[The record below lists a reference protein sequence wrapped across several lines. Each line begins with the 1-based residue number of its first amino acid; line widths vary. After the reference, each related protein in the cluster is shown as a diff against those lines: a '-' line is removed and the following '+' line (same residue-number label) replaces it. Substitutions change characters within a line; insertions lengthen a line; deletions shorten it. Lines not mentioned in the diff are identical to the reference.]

1 MSIPT
6 DTVVRS
12 GSGGRRGAA
21 PAVFAAAAIASAA
34 AAVICTWQRLFLGT
48 DLQDENFYIVVPWR
62 WALGDTPFVNEQNL
76 AQVSSLLE
84 YPFVKLFGIVRDYDV
99 TGLVLYTRHL
109 YLLMMLG
116 VAAAVFLILRR
127 VVRWELALP
136 VASVYVSFI
145 FLRTP
150 QLSNN
155 TMGAAF
161 LTLGAA
167 LGSWVV
173 LEGRG
178 RAWALA
184 SGAAYGLAV
193 VAYPT
198 LLFIVPFY
206 AVFLAFALGRRAVG
220 MVAELAFTQP
230 PDPEG
235 PPTGPAAW
243 RALSVWVLGGAGV
256 LLPIGLVIIS
266 FGLRNLQRCWAYTM
280 EVARNTDQLGGAAK
294 AYEVALGFWRFY
306 WSRPYLIVAALL
318 IFTVYRRWP
327 MPARVLLATV
337 PLALWLAGLRS
348 MLDAAGFVLVYAAL
362 SPYLF
367 LFLPRSRREAGAK
380 LLLWIWAPSMIAGAM
395 TAFTSAA
402 GYLNAP
408 VGFTPALM
416 VSGVFLAWALE
427 AVTSP
432 EPLVTS
438 AASSGRLPW
447 LALVVLVTVVGVTVV
462 FQFQQRDVSYAQLT
476 SRFDSGPWWGI
487 RVTPDRRRLLDSF
500 ASDLRVQS
508 TPDDA
513 LLVFDQ
519 ACGYYPYSG
528 GEIAAD
534 SYWRSNADVMAP
546 LPQATFSYYR
556 RHRIAPTLVVRLIST
571 AGMTD
576 AELQAACGG
585 LDYPPTLV
593 RPTYAFQRKP
603 ADESTAE
610 VLARL
615 PRQ

>member
-1 MSIPT
+1 
-6 DTVVRS
+6 
-12 GSGGRRGAA
+12 
-21 PAVFAAAAIASAA
+21 VFAAAALARAA
-34 AAVICTWQRLFLGT
+34 AAVVFTWQRLFLGM
-48 DLQDENFYIVVPWR
+48 DLQDESFYIVAPWR

-76 AQVSSLLE
+76 AQVGGLLE
-84 YPFVKLFGIVRDYDV
+84 YPFIKLFGIVRDYDV

-116 VAAAVFLILRR
+116 VAVAVFLILRR

-136 VASVYVSFI
+136 VASVYVAYI
-145 FLRTP
+145 FRETP
-150 QLSNN
+150 QLSYN

-167 LGSWVV
+167 LGLWVV

-178 RAWALA
+178 RIWALA

-220 MVAELAFTQP
+220 MMADFAFAHP

-235 PPTGPAAW
+235 PPTGHPAW
-243 RALSVWVLGGAGV
+243 RALSFWVLGGVAV
-256 LLPIGLVIIS
+256 LAPVSLLILS
-266 FGLRNLQRCWAYTM
+266 FGLKNLLRCWAFTM
-280 EVARNTDQLGGAAK
+280 EVARSLDQLGGAAK
-294 AYEVALGFWRFY
+294 AYEVAQGFWRFY
-306 WSRPYLIVAALL
+306 WSRPYLIVAALVIL
-318 IFTVYRRWP
+318 VVYRRWP
-327 MPARVLLATV
+327 MPGRVLLVTL
-337 PLALWLAGLRS
+337 PLALWLAGQRS

-362 SPYLF
+362 APYLF
-367 LFLPRSRREAGAK
+367 LFVPRARREAGAK
-380 LLLWIWAPSMIAGAM
+380 LLLWVWAPAMIAGAM

-408 VGFTPALM
+408 VGFTPTLM

-427 AVTSP
+427 AVASP
-432 EPLVTS
+432 DPVAS
-438 AASSGRLPW
+438 DAASSGRLPW
-447 LALVVLVTVVGVTVV
+447 LALVVLVAVVGVTVV
-462 FQFQQRDVSYAQLT
+462 FQFQQRDVPYRELT

-487 RVTPDRRRLLDSF
+487 KVTPDRRGLLDGF
-500 ASDLRVQS
+500 ASDLRAQS
-508 TPDDA
+508 RPDDA
-513 LLVFDQ
+513 LLVFYQ
-519 ACGYYPYSG
+519 ACGYYLYWR
-528 GEIAAD
+528 GEIAAN
-534 SYWRSNADVMAP
+534 SYWLSNSDVLAP

-556 RHRIAPTLVVRLIST
+556 RHRIVPTLVVHLIST

-593 RPTYAFQRKP
+593 RPYYAFQRKP
-603 ADESTAE
+603 AGESTAE

-615 PRQ
+615 PRE

>member
-1 MSIPT
+1 M
-6 DTVVRS
+6 
-12 GSGGRRGAA
+12 
-21 PAVFAAAAIASAA
+21 VFAAAALVSAA
-34 AAVICTWQRLFLGT
+34 AAIVFTWQRLFVGL
-48 DLQDENFYIVVPWR
+48 DLQDESFYIVVPWR

-84 YPFVKLFGIVRDYDV
+84 YPLIKLFGIVRDYDV

-136 VASVYVSFI
+136 VVSVYVAYI
-145 FLRTP
+145 FWETP
-150 QLSNN
+150 QLSYN

-167 LGSWVV
+167 LGLWVV

-178 RAWALA
+178 RVWALA
-184 SGAAYGLAV
+184 SGAAYGLAI

-198 LLFIVPFY
+198 LLFIVPFC

-220 MVAELAFTQP
+220 MVADLAFAHP

-235 PPTGPAAW
+235 PPTGHPAW
-243 RALSVWVLGGAGV
+243 RALSFWVLGGVAV
-256 LLPIGLVIIS
+256 LAPVSLLILS
-266 FGLRNLQRCWAYTM
+266 FGLKNLQRCWAFTM
-280 EVARNTDQLGGAAK
+280 EVARSLDQLGGAAK
-294 AYEVALGFWRFY
+294 AYEVAQGFWRFY

-318 IFTVYRRWP
+318 IFIVYRRWP
-327 MPARVLLATV
+327 MPGRVLLATL
-337 PLALWLAGLRS
+337 PLALWLAGQRS

-362 SPYLF
+362 APYLF
-367 LFLPRSRREAGAK
+367 LFVPRAKREAGAK
-380 LLLWIWAPSMIAGAM
+380 LLLWVWAPAMIAGAM
-395 TAFTSAA
+395 TAFTSAG
-402 GYLNAP
+402 GYLSAP
-408 VGFTPALM
+408 VGFTPALLA
-416 VSGVFLAWALE
+416 SGVFLAWSLE
-427 AVTSP
+427 AVTVSGTAAARSP
-432 EPLVTS
+432 S
-438 AASSGRLPW
+438 RAHLPW
-447 LALVVLVTVVGVTVV
+447 LALAVLVAVVGVTVV
-462 FQFQQRDVSYAQLT
+462 FQFQFQQREVPYRELT
-476 SRFDSGPWWGI
+476 SRVDAGPWWGI
-487 RVTPDRRRLLDSF
+487 KVTPERRRLLDSF

-508 TPDDA
+508 RPHDA
-513 LLVFDQ
+513 LLVFYQ
-519 ACGYYPYSG
+519 ACGYYLFWRGS
-528 GEIAAD
+528 IAAN
-534 SYWRSNADVMAP
+534 SYWLSNSDVLAP

-556 RHRIAPTLVVRLIST
+556 RHRIVPTLVVHLLPT

-576 AELQAACGG
+576 GELQAACGG

-615 PRQ
+615 PRE

>member
-1 MSIPT
+1 
-6 DTVVRS
+6 
-12 GSGGRRGAA
+12 
-21 PAVFAAAAIASAA
+21 VFAAAAGGPAG
-34 AAVICTWQRLFLGT
+34 AAVVFTWQRLFLGM
-48 DLQDENFYIVVPWR
+48 DLQDESFYIVAPWR

-76 AQVSSLLE
+76 AQVGGLLE
-84 YPFVKLFGIVRDYDV
+84 YPFIKLFGIVRDYDV

-116 VAAAVFLILRR
+116 VAVAVFLILRR

-136 VASVYVSFI
+136 VASVYVAYI
-145 FLRTP
+145 FRETP
-150 QLSNN
+150 QLSYN

-167 LGSWVV
+167 LGLWVV

-178 RAWALA
+178 RIWALA

-220 MVAELAFTQP
+220 MMADFAFAHP

-235 PPTGPAAW
+235 PPTGHPAW
-243 RALSVWVLGGAGV
+243 RALSFWVLGGVAV
-256 LLPIGLVIIS
+256 LAPVSLLILS
-266 FGLRNLQRCWAYTM
+266 FGLKNLLRCWAFTM
-280 EVARNTDQLGGAAK
+280 EVARSLDQLGGAAK
-294 AYEVALGFWRFY
+294 AYEVAQGFWRFY
-306 WSRPYLIVAALL
+306 WSRPYLIVAALVIL
-318 IFTVYRRWP
+318 VVYRRWP
-327 MPARVLLATV
+327 MPGRVLLVTL
-337 PLALWLAGLRS
+337 PLALWLAGQRS

-362 SPYLF
+362 APYLF
-367 LFLPRSRREAGAK
+367 LFVPRARREAGAK
-380 LLLWIWAPSMIAGAM
+380 LLLWVWAPAMIAGAM

-408 VGFTPALM
+408 VGFTPTLM

-427 AVTSP
+427 AVASP
-432 EPLVTS
+432 DPVAS
-438 AASSGRLPW
+438 DAASSGRLPW
-447 LALVVLVTVVGVTVV
+447 LALVVLVAVVGVTVV
-462 FQFQQRDVSYAQLT
+462 FQFQQRDVPYRELT

-487 RVTPDRRRLLDSF
+487 KVTPDRRGLLDGF
-500 ASDLRVQS
+500 ASDLRAQS
-508 TPDDA
+508 RPDDA
-513 LLVFDQ
+513 LLVFYQ
-519 ACGYYPYSG
+519 ACGYYLYWR
-528 GEIAAD
+528 GEIAAN
-534 SYWRSNADVMAP
+534 SYWLSNSDVLAP

-556 RHRIAPTLVVRLIST
+556 RHRIVPTLVVHLIST

-593 RPTYAFQRKP
+593 RPYYAFQRKP
-603 ADESTAE
+603 AGESTAE

-615 PRQ
+615 PRE

>member
-1 MSIPT
+1 M
-6 DTVVRS
+6 
-12 GSGGRRGAA
+12 
-21 PAVFAAAAIASAA
+21 VFAAAALVSAA
-34 AAVICTWQRLFLGT
+34 AAVVFTWQRLFTGM
-48 DLQDENFYIVVPWR
+48 DLQDESFYIVVPWR

-84 YPFVKLFGIVRDYDV
+84 YPLIKLFGIVRDYDV

-116 VAAAVFLILRR
+116 AAAAVFLILRR

-136 VASVYVSFI
+136 VASVYVAFI
-145 FLRTP
+145 FWETP
-150 QLSNN
+150 QLSYN

-167 LGSWVV
+167 LGLWVV
-173 LEGRG
+173 LEGGG
-178 RAWALA
+178 RVWALA
-184 SGAAYGLAV
+184 SGASYGLAI

-198 LLFIVPFY
+198 LLFVVPFC

-220 MVAELAFTQP
+220 MVADFAFAHP

-235 PPTGPAAW
+235 PPTGHPAW
-243 RALSVWVLGGAGV
+243 RALSFWVLGGVAV
-256 LLPIGLVIIS
+256 LAPVSLLILS
-266 FGLRNLQRCWAYTM
+266 FGLKNLQRSWAFTM
-280 EVARNTDQLGGAAK
+280 EVARSLDQLGGAAK
-294 AYEVALGFWRFY
+294 AYEVAQGFWRFY

-318 IFTVYRRWP
+318 IFIVYRRWL
-327 MPARVLLATV
+327 MPGRVLLATL
-337 PLALWLAGLRS
+337 PLALWLAGQRS

-362 SPYLF
+362 APYLF
-367 LFLPRSRREAGAK
+367 LFVPRSRREAGAK
-380 LLLWIWAPSMIAGAM
+380 LLLWVWVPAMIAGAM

-427 AVTSP
+427 AVASP
-432 EPLVTS
+432 EPLAS
-438 AASSGRLPW
+438 NAASSGRLPW
-447 LALVVLVTVVGVTVV
+447 LALVVLVAVVGVIVV
-462 FQFQQRDVSYAQLT
+462 FQFQFQQRDVSYAQLT

-487 RVTPDRRRLLDSF
+487 KVTPERRRLLDSF
-500 ASDLRVQS
+500 ASDLRAQS
-508 TPDDA
+508 RPDDA
-513 LLVFDQ
+513 LLVFYQ
-519 ACGYYPYSG
+519 ACGYYLYWR
-528 GEIAAD
+528 GEIAAN
-534 SYWRSNADVMAP
+534 SYWLSNADVMAP

-556 RHRIAPTLVVRLIST
+556 RHRIVPTLVVHLLPT
-571 AGMTD
+571 GGMTD

-603 ADESTAE
+603 TDETTTE

-615 PRQ
+615 PRE